1 MAARPREPGGGQE
14 CDRFA
19 WLWIFTGGGLAHSII
34 QQMPNGEMMPG
45 IVVGVD
51 GSGHSQRALEWAIN
65 EAAVRHAPLTI
76 VTVHQ
81 LVAGFSGRGVEYPGD
96 SDQAAKA
103 GQVAQ
108 QDADKILEGMGESRP
123 ASVTVDSRSGFP
135 VEELLDA
142 SKEADMIVLGSRG
155 AGGFSRLLMGSVSSQ
170 VTHHAH
176 CPVVIVPHEDRHAHH

>member
-1 MAARPREPGGGQE
+1 M
-14 CDRFA
+14 D
-19 WLWIFTGGGLAHSII
+19 
-34 QQMPNGEMMPG
+34 MPG

-51 GSGHSQRALEWAIN
+51 GSGHSQRALEWAIG

-81 LVAGFSGRGVEYPGD
+81 LVAGYSGRGVPYPGD
-96 SDQAAKA
+96 SEQAAKA
-103 GQVAQ
+103 GEVAR

-123 ASVTVDSRSGFP
+123 ASVTIDARSGFP
-135 VEELLDA
+135 AEELLTASEDA
-142 SKEADMIVLGSRG
+142 DLLVLGSRG

-176 CPVVIVPHEDRHAHH
+176 CPVVIVPPEDRQH

>member
-1 MAARPREPGGGQE
+1 
-14 CDRFA
+14 
-19 WLWIFTGGGLAHSII
+19 
-34 QQMPNGEMMPG
+34 MPG

-81 LVAGFSGRGVEYPGD
+81 LVAGYATRAVPLEYPGD
-96 SDQAAKA
+96 AALAAKA

-108 QDADKILEGMGESRP
+108 QDADKILAAMGDSRP
-123 ASVTVDSRSGFP
+123 ASVTVDARSGFP
-135 VEELLDA
+135 AEELLQA
-142 SKEADMIVLGSRG
+142 SKDADLIVLGSRG
-155 AGGFSRLLMGSVSSQ
+155 VGGFSRLLMGSVSSQ

-176 CPVVIVPHEDRHAHH
+176 CPIVIVPPEDRH

>member
-1 MAARPREPGGGQE
+1 LR
-14 CDRFA
+14 
-19 WLWIFTGGGLAHSII
+19 IFTGDGLTHTII

-81 LVAGFSGRGVEYPGD
+81 LVAGYSGRGVPYPGD
-96 SDQAAKA
+96 AEQADKA
-103 GQVAQ
+103 AAAAQ

-135 VEELLDA
+135 AEELLNA
-142 SKEADMIVLGSRG
+142 SKEADLIVLGSRG
-155 AGGFSRLLMGSVSSQ
+155 AGGFAQLLLGSVSHQ

-176 CPVVIVPHEDRHAHH
+176 CPVVIVPPASRH